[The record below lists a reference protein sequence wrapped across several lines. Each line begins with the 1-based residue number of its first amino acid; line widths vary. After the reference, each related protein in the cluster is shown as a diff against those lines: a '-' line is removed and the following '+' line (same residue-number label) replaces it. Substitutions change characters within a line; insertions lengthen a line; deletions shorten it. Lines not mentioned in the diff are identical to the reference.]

1 MEQNSK
7 TDGCDPLF
15 PPSAR
20 LGFRVKV
27 GHAAQ
32 TNPDLPRSFIA
43 ESLKSLAEPRKD
55 STPFVPR
62 SRTRNSTGI

>member
-1 MEQNSK
+1 MEQGSK
-7 TDGCDPLF
+7 TAGDDPSF

-20 LGFRVKV
+20 LGFRAKL
-27 GHAAQ
+27 GRAAQ
-32 TNPDLPRSFIA
+32 ANPDLPRSFTA

-62 SRTRNSTGI
+62 SRMRTSTGI